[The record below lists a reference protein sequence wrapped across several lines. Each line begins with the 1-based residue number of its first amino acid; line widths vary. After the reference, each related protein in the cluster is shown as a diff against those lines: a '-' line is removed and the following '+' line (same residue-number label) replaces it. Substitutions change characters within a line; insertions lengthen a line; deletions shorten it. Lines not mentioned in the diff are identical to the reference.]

1 MTARLHTYRLSYE
14 ADEVLGEHCDRLA
27 ARWGKPKHGI
37 RLMPAPEPTD
47 DDELNLYTTYNRAE
61 ARRFAALL
69 RDARHYLEVHPHFGD
84 DDPGADAK
92 VVRQLRKLEDAVQAD
107 CGGIDSMQQLERW
120 FRRSIS
126 RQANPWAALAVIAA
140 GVVMVVWMV
149 RSCG

>member
-1 MTARLHTYRLSYE
+1 MSAPTYRLSYE
-14 ADEVLGEHCDRLA
+14 ADEVLGAHCNRLA

-47 DDELNLYTTYNRAE
+47 DDELNLYTTYDRAE
-61 ARRFAALL
+61 ARRFAALV
-69 RDARHYLEVHPHFGD
+69 RDARHYLGVHPHFGE

-140 GVVMVVWMV
+140 AVVMVVWMV